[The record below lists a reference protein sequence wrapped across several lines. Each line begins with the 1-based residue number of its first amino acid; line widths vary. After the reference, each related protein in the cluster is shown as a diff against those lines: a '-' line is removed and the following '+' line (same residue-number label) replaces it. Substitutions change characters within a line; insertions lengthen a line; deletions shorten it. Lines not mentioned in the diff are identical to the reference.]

1 MDSNWWLEYLRRRGS
16 HRCVNCFVHNKHR
29 VGKQVTQC
37 SCRRGPYLPTVPELT
52 HMPLCW
58 WFSRSL
64 ETGQSCTENWEGVA
78 VVSLFVTESHRGTT
92 ADVARVFSALS
103 HPHLLPASLIRRLSV
118 LYKRRLAAA
127 ALTWHCCDLRRTLDR
142 LKSTHYEHKDFPR
155 LSHPSFFSVVVSP
168 ADFTRARLHD
178 SASRQVVRLIV
189 CCVQVL
195 SGTKAGLVWRDVTLQ
210 YNRQFCD
217 CDIFEYTLTRIW

>member
-1 MDSNWWLEYLRRRGS
+1 MNGLQLMTWVFTQRGS
-16 HRCVNCFVHNKHR
+16 HRCVNCFVQNKHR

-52 HMPLCW
+52 HMPLW
-58 WFSRSL
+58 GWFSRSL

-127 ALTWHCCDLRRTLDR
+127 ALTWHCCDRRRTLDR

-155 LSHPSFFSVVVSP
+155 LSHPSFFLLLFPQLISPGHASTTLRHDKSSVSSC
-168 ADFTRARLHD
+168 AAFKYCQEQRRGWCGETY
-178 SASRQVVRLIV
+178 
-189 CCVQVL
+189 L
-195 SGTKAGLVWRDVTLQ
+195 SNIIGNFATATYLNIL
-210 YNRQFCD
+210 
-217 CDIFEYTLTRIW
+217 